1 MTKRLTI
8 TIDGPGGSGKSTLA
22 RALAER
28 LSYLYL
34 DTGAIY
40 RTVALAS
47 QNADC
52 EWCNERSVASVAR
65 DLVVRK
71 RLRFE
76 RDASGTQRVLLDGTD
91 VTAAI
96 RTPEMSTGAST
107 VSVHPLVRQ
116 ELLQLQRDLGADG
129 GVVVEGRDTGTVVF
143 PMADLKFFMHA
154 SAAERAR
161 RRFEE
166 LKAKGMR
173 VSFDET
179 LRELNERDKRDS
191 ERQAA
196 PLVRADDA
204 VDVDTT
210 GITIEQ
216 VLELLVERV
225 GAKLRPQGTR

>member
-1 MTKRLTI
+1 MKRLVI

-28 LSYLYL
+28 LGYLYL

-40 RTVALAS
+40 RVVALAS
-47 QNADC
+47 HTASRG
-52 EWCNERSVASVAR
+52 WCDERSIAAVAR
-65 DLVVRK
+65 DIVERK

-76 RDASGTQRVLLDGTD
+76 RNASGAQRVLLDGDD
-91 VTAAI
+91 VSEAI

-107 VSVHPLVRQ
+107 VSAHPKVRE
-116 ELLQLQRDLGADG
+116 ELLQLQRDLAADG

-143 PMADLKFFMHA
+143 PGAELKFFMHA
-154 SAAERAR
+154 SPEERAR

-166 LKAKGMR
+166 LRAKDMR
-173 VSFDET
+173 VTLEET

-204 VDVDTT
+204 IDVDTS
-210 GITIEQ
+210 GVSIDG
-216 VLELLVERV
+216 VLQALAQRVEARL
-225 GAKLRPQGTR
+225 AS